1 MGTSANLHAEV
12 YAVAPSRG
20 LVRSFIADSI
30 TAVLESAARDL
41 TGLGLST
48 SETKVEAARAICASM
63 LAQLHQGNID
73 RDSVITA
80 LERTLA
86 AVRAIPPAS
95 GVVAKT
101 DAAPTTQRSPKAA

>member
-1 MGTSANLHAEV
+1 MATPTNPHAEV
-12 YAVAPSRG
+12 QAIAANRG
-20 LVRSFIADSI
+20 LLRSFIAEGI
-30 TAVLESAARDL
+30 TAVLASHQRDL
-41 TGLGLST
+41 TKLGLSE

-63 LAQLHQGNID
+63 LAQLHQGTID

-86 AVRAIPPAS
+86 VVRAIPPAS